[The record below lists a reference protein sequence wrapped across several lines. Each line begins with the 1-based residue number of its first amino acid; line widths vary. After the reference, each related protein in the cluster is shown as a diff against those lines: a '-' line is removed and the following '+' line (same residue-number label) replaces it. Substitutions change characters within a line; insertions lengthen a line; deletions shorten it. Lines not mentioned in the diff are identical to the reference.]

1 MRDYV
6 KKAVAALLVGSVV
19 LAVGC
24 RDDLTFD
31 NPVDP
36 QNPDSPFYEP
46 LEDTY
51 ITIGYDPGGA
61 VEGVWIGWNPVAAAQ
76 EYEFQLAT
84 DSAFSEAA
92 TIERLTTSSTE
103 VGPFPL
109 AADQRYHWRW
119 RFRALVPFD
128 SGSTQVW
135 GPWHEREFTVDAS
148 DDPEDDPEE
157 SHHENTLSAVG
168 TIQGVPVELDGS
180 IPSPSIDSGHGV
192 WLDLE
197 SIHPESSGSRVSVGF
212 RPRGLSPGLYTMP
225 AVGPSGIRAYVG
237 SDLIEEV
244 EGYYANLVDDD
255 SRILISEA
263 VRISDTQLRIAG
275 TFDLDTNIDDTL
287 SGGFDV
293 VVEGYSYGDGNGGT
307 PIDGGEVTSRT
318 IAVDGDPGDWDGVES
333 VIVEQTGDSRYPDPS
348 GDITRVSVAADATYL
363 YFMMDV
369 AGDVPHTEG
378 DFEYRVWIQ
387 DGDAEGGTNS
397 IEIGVDYDGDTAS
410 GYAFSR
416 ETGDWQPIAGFQSAW
431 AAVGSVIEFQIDRAM
446 IHFPDPISVRGHLH
460 RNALEEDP
468 DRTGYWRFSLP

>member
-1 MRDYV
+1 MSDHV
-6 KKAVAALLVGSVV
+6 KNSLTAVLIGSAL

-24 RDDLTFD
+24 QDDPLTFD

-46 LEDTY
+46 LEATS
-51 ITIGYDPGGA
+51 GVGA
-61 VEGVWIGWNPVAAAQ
+61 HDNSSGVAVQDVSFGWDSVTAAQ

-92 TIERLTTSSTE
+92 TIEQVTTSSTE
-103 VGPFPL
+103 VGPLPL
-109 AADQRYHWRW
+109 ATDQGYHWRA
-119 RFRALVPFD
+119 RFLASVPFEE
-128 SGSTQVW
+128 GSQAVW
-135 GPWHEREFTVDAS
+135 GPWHEYELEFVV
-148 DDPEDDPEE
+148 PEVPEQ
-157 SHHENTLSAVG
+157 ENTLSAVG

-180 IPSPSIDSGHGV
+180 IPSPSIDSGHGI

-197 SIHPESSGSRVSVGF
+197 STHPESSGSRVSVGF

-225 AVGPSGIRAYVG
+225 AAGPSGICAYVG

-255 SRILISEA
+255 SRILISE
-263 VRISDTQLRIAG
+263 VEQRGGGQTRIAG

-287 SGGFDV
+287 SGGFNV
-293 VVEGYSYGDGNGGT
+293 VVEGYTYGDGNGGN
-307 PIDGGEVTSRT
+307 PIEGGEVTSRT
-318 IAVDGDPGDWDGVES
+318 IAVDGDPGDWNGVES

-387 DGDAEGGTNS
+387 DGDAKGGTNA

-410 GYAFSR
+410 GYASSR
-416 ETGDWQPIAGFQSAW
+416 ETGEWQPISGFQFAW